1 MGCHPGLPQC
11 FANLRSILSRVSHVS
26 GWDDLA
32 VGVLFPWARRFSR
45 SSSLHNDV
53 FVRSIARVRP
63 SIIQGRQAEQA
74 VAPMDCDI
82 RCIHHIR
89 GHGMV
94 STDGMVLRRHL
105 SRAARPVPGSTPL
118 RSVRNSSWDSSC
130 QNKPIRLCRSSLRRY
145 FRAPPVRV
153 SLVAPLSILRQEPSV
168 SDHSLVGILRSDRR
182 STGTRYP
189 QKTRC
194 RPIEAFQSEIG
205 RHPPCWSRCGPSLFV
220 VDPRIISVLG
230 PERPLRHK
238 HFSGSR
244 TADTWSPHLSVRRRL
259 LQLHP
264 VQDLL
269 CSDRSKLHQGGLESA
284 SPKQFPDGR
293 NGSPITQLLH

>member
-26 GWDDLA
+26 GWDDLE
-32 VGVLFPWARRFSR
+32 VGVLFPWARRSSR
-45 SSSLHNDV
+45 GPSLHNDV
-53 FVRSIARVRP
+53 FIRSVARVRP

-74 VAPMDCDI
+74 VAPMDCYN
-82 RCIHHIR
+82 RRIHHIR

-94 STDGMVLRRHL
+94 SNDGMVLRRHL
-105 SRAARPVPGSTPL
+105 SRAAHPVPGSTPL

-153 SLVAPLSILRQEPSV
+153 SLAAPLSILRQEPTV
-168 SDHSLVGILRSDRR
+168 SDHSLVGILRSDRGC
-182 STGTRYP
+182 TGTRCP
-189 QKTRC
+189 QKTKC

-205 RHPPCWSRCGPSLFV
+205 RHSPCWSRCSPSLLL

-230 PERPLRHK
+230 PERPLLHK
-238 HFSGSR
+238 HLFR
-244 TADTWSPHLSVRRRL
+244 TRTVDTRSPHISVRRRL
-259 LQLHP
+259 LQLNA

-269 CSDRSKLHQGGLESA
+269 CSNRSKLHQSGPESA
-284 SPKQFPDGR
+284 GAKQLPNGR
-293 NGSPITQLLH
+293 HGSSIT